1 MPMRYDVPFLH
12 CDYAMVHYYLVQY
25 FYMEGVCFVAGTCV
39 HLAVATELN
48 TIFKR
53 SSEKYLGKYSNS
65 YQPELFFAGNIC
77 PDGIMARKKYQRE
90 MKLHT
95 HLRDGIPDGSFQ
107 EAEKLALFRRRLVNF
122 FRENVYKEGRNF
134 SLYLG
139 YLTHMLTDEKFIL
152 EIHGRVLEAL
162 AEAGY
167 YRNNPETFALFGKDV
182 DQIDF
187 RLVAEYPGIDEAY
200 RCLLRVGSYEITGMI
215 TEAELNDSRHWILSY
230 FFESEHPRV
239 EPRFLAYDT
248 MRHFITEAVEEIIQ
262 RLPEYYQ

>member
-1 MPMRYDVPFLH
+1 M
-12 CDYAMVHYYLVQY
+12 
-25 FYMEGVCFVAGTCV
+25 AGTCV

-48 TIFKR
+48 TVFR
-53 SSEKYLGKYSNS
+53 QNGEKYLGKHWES
-65 YQPELFFAGNIC
+65 YQAELFFAGNIC
-77 PDGIMARKKYQRE
+77 PDGIMARKDYQRE

-107 EAEKLALFRRRLVNF
+107 ETEKLMLFRERLRDF
-122 FRENVYKEGRNF
+122 FRENVYGQERDF

-152 EIHGRVLEAL
+152 EIHGKVLESL

-167 YRNNPETFALFGKDV
+167 YRDNPETFALFGKDV

-200 RCLLRVGSYEITGMI
+200 RCLSRVSPYEIADMI
-215 TEAELNDSRHWILSY
+215 TEEELNDSRRWILSY
-230 FFESEHPRV
+230 FFESEHPLV
-239 EPRFLAYDT
+239 EPRFLKYDT
-248 MRHFITEAVEEIIQ
+248 MKQFIPEVVKEILQ
-262 RLPEYYQ
+262 RLPEYLE